1 MNQLHIP
8 ELPEDVDNLT
18 AALAYAKAGWYLG
31 TLKRIEGKDGKNPG
45 RILGKGWQR
54 KTSRDPEQI
63 VAWFAGTD
71 YGIFLHCGRSGATIA
86 DVDQPDLVPEWMRP
100 HLLNAPY
107 QSSRPDET
115 RRGHYIFATP
125 EGRLIGNSVG
135 RVSGGWGEIRGLN
148 GVIVAAPTVHPEGG
162 EYRWQRTGTVPVLPP
177 EIADLLPDG
186 TAAEDAATDAAVA
199 AFIAEHTTA
208 EKPDVVNGLRSALQQ
223 NIEAGKSCHV
233 SAVSAVAGA
242 MKEARAGYY
251 SAQHAIDTLKP
262 IFMNAVALGGSTG
275 NVRTGSAA
283 ESEWAGILAWAV
295 GQALSADLAEVRR
308 RAAEK
313 MPPEGTATMEAPDSP
328 TQPAATTEPGRRR
341 SIKLVRANDIR
352 DAVPVYVYEHNGGGR
367 VQLGTLAL
375 SGGRPGSG
383 KSSHARY
390 LTAGYSRGAI
400 EGCWH
405 GKPQTVAY
413 VCSEESLEY
422 TAKPGLRAADADLD
436 RVVFVNVEQAGNEV
450 SLHAVVDEAALTEAL
465 IDAGVTVVVVD
476 PVMSTIAGK
485 TDVNRNNEVREYLMP
500 WTRIAQRI
508 GGIVWGVVHL
518 VKSPGADIVAA
529 INGSSAF
536 GEVARSVFAFAK
548 DPDPDSEIR
557 VMSQE
562 KNSTGPEDLA
572 LQYAIRPV
580 AVTTD
585 SGETT
590 NVGRFVVLGES
601 DRRAGDLLRDHADPA
616 QNDAVEWL
624 RTRLTDTNGDPVP
637 SRDIKADA
645 RRQGFSERT
654 LKRAASKL
662 GVVASESGFPRRT
675 AWSLSSGATVG
686 PKTQNGPTG
695 PGESANWPNLPD
707 RGSETQWGQSGH
719 AESVAPLVA
728 PLARLGAPPPC
739 RICGKPVV
747 GGQGDAHYSCI
758 GAAA

>member
-1 MNQLHIP
+1 MSALHIP
-8 ELPEDVDNLT
+8 DIPEGTDILT
-18 AALAYAKAGWYLG
+18 AALAYAKAGWYIGHLE
-31 TLKRIEGKDGKNPG
+31 RVEGKEGKNPG
-45 RILGKGWQR
+45 RLLGGGWQH
-54 KTSRDPEQI
+54 KTSRDPQVI
-63 VAWFAGTD
+63 TAWLAGTD
-71 YGIFLHCGRSGATIA
+71 HGIFLHVGRSGGVVF
-86 DVDQPDLVPEWMRP
+86 DVDHPDQFPEHLRHHLVT
-100 HLLNAPY
+100 APY
-107 QSSRPDET
+107 QSSRPGEA
-115 RRGHYIFATP
+115 RRGHYIFANP
-125 EGRLIGNSVG
+125 PGRLIGNSAG
-135 RVSGGWGEIRGLN
+135 RVDGAWGEVRGTN

-162 EYRWQRTGTVPVLPP
+162 EYQWLRTGVVPLLPA

-186 TAAEDAATDAAVA
+186 STAEAAAPDAVVA

-208 EKPDVVNGLRSALQQ
+208 ENPGALNGLRSALQK

-233 SAVSAVAGA
+233 SAVSTVVGA
-242 MKEARAGYY
+242 MKEARAGYF

-262 IFMNAVALGGSTG
+262 IFINAVALGGSTG
-275 NVRTGSAA
+275 TVRTGAAA
-283 ESEWAGILAWAV
+283 ESEWNGILAWAV
-295 GQALSADLAEVRR
+295 GQALSADLDEVKRR
-308 RAAEK
+308 LAEK
-313 MPPEGTATMEAPDSP
+313 MPEGTTMEAPDSA
-328 TQPAATTEPGRRR
+328 TQPAATTGPGTRR

-352 DAVPVYVYEHNGGGR
+352 DAVPVYVYEHRGGGR

-383 KSSHARY
+383 KSSHARW
-390 LTAGYSRGAI
+390 LTAGYSRGTI

-422 TAKPGLRAADADLD
+422 TAKPGLRAADADLN

-590 NVGRFVVLGES
+590 NVGRFVILGES
-601 DRRAGDLLRDHADPA
+601 DRRAGDLLRDQADPA

-645 RRQGFSERT
+645 RAQGFSERT
-654 LKRAASKL
+654 LQRAASKL
-662 GVVASESGFPRRT
+662 RILVTEEGFPRRT
-675 AWSLSSGATVG
+675 HWALPVAPPVAPETEFGATE
-686 PKTQNGPTG
+686 
-695 PGESANWPNLPD
+695 PGESANWHNLPD
-707 RGSETQWGQSGH
+707 RGAEAQSRQSRH
-719 AESVAPLVA
+719 PESVAPLVA
-728 PLARLGAPPPC
+728 RLAPLGGDPPC
-739 RICGKPVV
+739 RICSKPVKV
-747 GGQGDAHYSCI
+747 GQGDAHLSCL
-758 GAAA
+758 GATA